1 MTQQLLGNGQHS
13 TTHGRLGC
21 ESFKVRMSVLKS
33 APSDLLR
40 VSLHR
45 YDLHMYMCLLLVG

>member
-21 ESFKVRMSVLKS
+21 ESFKVRMSVLRS
-33 APSDLLR
+33 APSDLLI

-45 YDLHMYMCLLLVG
+45 YDLHMCLLLVG